1 VKRGWSVILTFN
13 IWVKKLF
20 GNIRKLFGNVEMLK
34 NNFFFQIFWKPRTM
48 KKLELDKTIQIAD
61 GELNSIIYL
70 KNI

>member
-1 VKRGWSVILTFN
+1 
-13 IWVKKLF
+13 
-20 GNIRKLFGNVEMLK
+20 
-34 NNFFFQIFWKPRTM
+34 M